1 LLSFSRLLEQSQ
13 LFFQWQLDPGFAYN
27 NPDTIDSGLKLNF
40 ATGPNIVQIGNRFWE
55 RHLKL
60 AGHPTHD
67 PYSRKES
74 FLVKIESSLFPFSER
89 LHISSSWMNRRN
101 GAGDP
106 ARDGV
111 ESKVSRFEGMS
122 WLANI

>member
-13 LFFQWQLDPGFAYN
+13 LFLQWQLDPGFPDK

-60 AGHPTHD
+60 TGHPTHD
-67 PYSRKES
+67 PYFRKES
-74 FLVKIESSLFPFSER
+74 FLVKI
-89 LHISSSWMNRRN
+89 
-101 GAGDP
+101 GQ
-106 ARDGV
+106 
-111 ESKVSRFEGMS
+111 
-122 WLANI
+122 

>member
-13 LFFQWQLDPGFAYN
+13 LFFQWQLDPGFPDN
-27 NPDTIDSGLKLNF
+27 NPDTIDSRLKLNF
-40 ATGPNIVQIGNRFWE
+40 ATGPDIVQIGDRFWE

-74 FLVKIESSLFPFSER
+74 FLVKIESSSFLSQSGC
-89 LHISSSWMNRRN
+89 ISVHH
-101 GAGDP
+101 G
-106 ARDGV
+106 
-111 ESKVSRFEGMS
+111 
-122 WLANI
+122 

>member
-13 LFFQWQLDPGFAYN
+13 LFFQWQLDPGFPYN

-67 PYSRKES
+67 PYFRKES
-74 FLVKIESSLFPFSER
+74 FLVKIA
-89 LHISSSWMNRRN
+89 SSSFRLRRMTLFHRSY
-101 GAGDP
+101 
-106 ARDGV
+106 ARDPDLNPSSDAT
-111 ESKVSRFEGMS
+111 EQKC
-122 WLANI
+122 A